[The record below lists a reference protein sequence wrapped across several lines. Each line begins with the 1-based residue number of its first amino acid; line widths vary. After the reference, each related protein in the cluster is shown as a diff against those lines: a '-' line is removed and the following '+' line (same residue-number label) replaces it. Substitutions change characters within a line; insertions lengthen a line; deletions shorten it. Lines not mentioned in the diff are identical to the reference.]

1 MLSGDEDMRRYA
13 SAIVMLV
20 VLCSLAVS
28 GRAMIADKGE
38 IPDLPSISPEGHQ
51 PIRASV
57 LDHTPSHFTI
67 DVRKFANIGVDENAT
82 TFALYLGTRL
92 PKRCG
97 DFRDVDLAY
106 WKPSKYK
113 RVFNLSGKDK
123 VLSAIENY
131 HCIVLRNAPPTG

>member
-1 MLSGDEDMRRYA
+1 MRRYA
-13 SAIVMLV
+13 SAIIMLV

-57 LDHTPSHFTI
+57 LNPAPSHFTI
-67 DVRKFANIGVDENAT
+67 DVRKFANIGANEDAP
-82 TFALYLGTRL
+82 TFALYTGSTL

-97 DFRDVDLAY
+97 DFRDLTLDY
-106 WKPSKYK
+106 WKPDKYR
-113 RVFNLSGKDK
+113 RVFNFSGHEK
-123 VLSAIENY
+123 VVRALDGY
-131 HCIVLRNAPPTG
+131 KCIVLRNSPPVG

>member
-1 MLSGDEDMRRYA
+1 MRRYA

-38 IPDLPSISPEGHQ
+38 VPDLPSISPEGHQ

-57 LDHTPSHFTI
+57 IDSAPSHFTI
-67 DVRKFANIGVDENAT
+67 DVRKFANIGADEDAP

-97 DFRDVDLAY
+97 DFRDIDLAY
-106 WKPSKYK
+106 WKPSKYR

-123 VLSAIENY
+123 VLRAIGEY
-131 HCIVLRNAPPTG
+131 DCIVLRNAPPVG